1 MEQIEG
7 YVSVIF
13 PVKKS
18 KNDNGK
24 EYFYISFQRENSQ
37 VKVVCFSREQRLRLK
52 KCKSESASCAISNVL
67 KEDNGFKLTN
77 SMTVKSETLAFA
89 KNKNCK

>member
-1 MEQIEG
+1 MQQIEG
-7 YVSVIF
+7 YVSGIF

-18 KNDNGK
+18 KIDNGK
-24 EYFYISFQRENSQ
+24 KYFYIIFQRENSQ
-37 VKVVCFSREQRLRLK
+37 VRVVCFSPEERLRLK
-52 KCKSESASCAISNVL
+52 KRKSESASCVISNVL
-67 KEDNGFKLTN
+67 KENNGFKLTN

>member
-1 MEQIEG
+1 MQQIEG
-7 YVSVIF
+7 YVSGIF

-24 EYFYISFQRENSQ
+24 KYFYIIFQRENSQ
-37 VKVVCFSREQRLRLK
+37 VRVVCFSPEERLRLK
-52 KCKSESASCAISNVL
+52 KRKSESASCVISNVL
-67 KEDNGFKLTN
+67 KENNGFKLTN
-77 SMTVKSETLAFA
+77 SMTVKSETLAFG